1 MRFSEQ
7 RVSQERLRGRRSSG
21 ESLQVIY
28 VSQDKELSMTF

>member
-1 MRFSEQ
+1 MRFSE
-7 RVSQERLRGRRSSG
+7 LRGRRSSG